1 METGST
7 TAEGQALLRGRL
19 TGRCIAMGLMGSLL
33 LSTGGSWPVGSTE
46 RVEVKIDGLVLPV
59 SVEELGAFV
68 RSPTADPAQLSRS
81 ELSTWMGLLAPES
94 RQGLI
99 RLLKAPVLSRRSLG
113 RQLLSSWGAGPLL
126 DALGELI
133 RVEDGKRINRSL
145 VLSTLEQL
153 LERQATVSTLD
164 VLEAL
169 PTQQLRLDLDALVAA
184 ANRWRLE
191 LKRNQTLMQTLA
203 QKEARLQLLKGTEGS
218 ALAEAP
224 RQSMLAVDHRSRP
237 LLVERWIPQ
246 SSSKDGLW
254 VLMMPGLGGDPD
266 HFNWLARSLMQ
277 AGWPVVV
284 LKHPGSDAA
293 SVQALLEGRQSFDGA
308 AALRDRLA
316 DLVAV
321 LDAQQRGDLNIPGTE
336 VVLMGHSLG
345 ALTALL
351 ASGAQPVPGMEQRCE
366 AALAGLPLT
375 NLSELLQCELA
386 AGHVLEGNAMASP
399 PRAVVGLNSFG
410 GLVWPHRSSKALPIP
425 LLMVGGTLDLITPP
439 LDEQLPLLAGLA
451 EHPASRLVV
460 VEGASHFSPIRVDGQ
475 GKASEGDDLFRL
487 GEELVGV
494 NPLSVQRVIAHEVIR
509 FLDCLSSGSPRN
521 DAVHLK
527 EASSK
532 TRWHRLGRPSA
543 LQLLDQ

>member
-19 TGRCIAMGLMGSLL
+19 TGRSIAMGLMGSLL
-33 LSTGGSWPVGSTE
+33 LSACPSWPVGSTE
-46 RVEVKIDGLVLPV
+46 RVEVQIDGVVLPV
-59 SVEELGAFV
+59 SVAELGAFV

-81 ELSTWMGLLAPES
+81 ELSTWMGLLAPDS

-99 RLLKAPVLSRRSLG
+99 RLLKAPILSRRSLG

-153 LERQATVSTLD
+153 LERQETVSTLD

-191 LKRNQTLMQTLA
+191 LERHQTLMRTLA
-203 QKEARLQLLKGTEGS
+203 QKEVRLQLLKGAERSVST
-218 ALAEAP
+218 EAP
-224 RQSMLAVDHRSRP
+224 RQSTLAVDHRSRP
-237 LLVERWIPQ
+237 LQVERWIPQ
-246 SSSKDGLW
+246 SPREDRTW
-254 VLMMPGLGGDPD
+254 VLMMPGLGGDPN
-266 HFNWLARSLMQ
+266 HFHWLARSLMQ
-277 AGWPVVV
+277 AGWPVAV
-284 LKHPGSDAA
+284 LEHPGSDAA
-293 SVQALLEGRQSFDGA
+293 AIQALLEGRQSFDGA

-316 DLVAV
+316 DLAAV
-321 LDAQQRGDLNIPGTE
+321 LDAQRRGDLNIPGTE

-351 ASGAQPVPGMEQRCE
+351 ASGVEQVPGMEQRCE
-366 AALAGLPLT
+366 GALVGLPLT

-386 AGHVLEGNAMASP
+386 AGRALEGNAMASF

-410 GLVWPHRSSKALPIP
+410 GLIWPHRSRQALPIP
-425 LLMVGGTLDLITPP
+425 LLIVGGTLDLITPP

-451 EHPASRLVV
+451 EHPDSRVVV

-475 GKASEGDDLFRL
+475 GKASEGDDLFQL

-509 FLDCLSSGSPRN
+509 FLDTLSSESPRN
-521 DAVHLK
+521 DAVHLM

-532 TRWHRLGRPSA
+532 TRWHRLGRRPA

>member
-191 LKRNQTLMQTLA
+191 LKRHQTLMQTLA

-386 AGHVLEGNAMASP
+386 AGRVLEGNAMASP

>member
-19 TGRCIAMGLMGSLL
+19 TGRSIAMGLMGSLL
-33 LSTGGSWPVGSTE
+33 LSTCPSWPVGSTE
-46 RVEVKIDGLVLPV
+46 RVEVQIDGVVLPV
-59 SVEELGAFV
+59 SVAELGAFV

-81 ELSTWMGLLAPES
+81 ELSTWMGLLAPDS

-99 RLLKAPVLSRRSLG
+99 RLLKAPILSRRSLG

-153 LERQATVSTLD
+153 LERQETVSTLD

-191 LKRNQTLMQTLA
+191 LERHQTLMRTLA
-203 QKEARLQLLKGTEGS
+203 QKEVRLQLLKGAERS
-218 ALAEAP
+218 VSAEAP
-224 RQSMLAVDHRSRP
+224 RQSTLAVDHRSRP
-237 LLVERWIPQ
+237 LQVERWIPQ
-246 SSSKDGLW
+246 SPREDRTW
-254 VLMMPGLGGDPD
+254 VLMMPGLGGDPN
-266 HFNWLARSLMQ
+266 HFHWLARSLMQ
-277 AGWPVVV
+277 AGWPVAV
-284 LKHPGSDAA
+284 LEHPGSDAA
-293 SVQALLEGRQSFDGA
+293 AVQALLEGRQSFDGA

-316 DLVAV
+316 DLAAV
-321 LDAQQRGDLNIPGTE
+321 LDAQRRGDLNIPGTE

-351 ASGAQPVPGMEQRCE
+351 ASGLEQVPGMEQRCKG
-366 AALAGLPLT
+366 ALVGLPLT

-386 AGHVLEGNAMASP
+386 AGGALEGNAMASL

-410 GLVWPHRSSKALPIP
+410 GLIWPHRSRQALPIP
-425 LLMVGGTLDLITPP
+425 LLIVGGTLDLITPP

-451 EHPASRLVV
+451 EHPDSRVVV

-475 GKASEGDDLFRL
+475 GKASEGDDLFQL

-509 FLDCLSSGSPRN
+509 FLDTLSSESPRN
-521 DAVHLK
+521 DAVHLI

-532 TRWHRLGRPSA
+532 TRWHRLGRRPA
-543 LQLLDQ
+543 LHLLDQ

>member
-19 TGRCIAMGLMGSLL
+19 TGRSIAMGLMGSLL
-33 LSTGGSWPVGSTE
+33 LSTCPSWPVGSTE
-46 RVEVKIDGLVLPV
+46 RVEVKIDGVVLPV
-59 SVEELGAFV
+59 SVAELGAFV
-68 RSPTADPAQLSRS
+68 RSPTADPVQLSRS

-99 RLLKAPVLSRRSLG
+99 RLLKAPILSRRSLG

-153 LERQATVSTLD
+153 LERQETVSTLD

-191 LKRNQTLMQTLA
+191 LERHQTLMRTLA
-203 QKEARLQLLKGTEGS
+203 QKEVRLQLLKGAERSVS
-218 ALAEAP
+218 AESPL
-224 RQSMLAVDHRSRP
+224 QSTLAVDHRSRP
-237 LLVERWIPQ
+237 LQVERWIPQ
-246 SSSKDGLW
+246 SPREDRTW
-254 VLMMPGLGGDPD
+254 VLMMPGLGGDPN
-266 HFNWLARSLMQ
+266 HFHWLARSLMQ
-277 AGWPVVV
+277 AGWPVAV
-284 LKHPGSDAA
+284 LEHPGSDAA
-293 SVQALLEGRQSFDGA
+293 AVQALLEGRQSFDGA

-316 DLVAV
+316 DLAAV
-321 LDAQQRGDLNIPGTE
+321 LDAQRRGDLNIPGTE

-351 ASGAQPVPGMEQRCE
+351 ASGVEQVPGMEQRCE
-366 AALAGLPLT
+366 GALVGLPLT

-386 AGHVLEGNAMASP
+386 AGRALEGNAMASL

-410 GLVWPHRSSKALPIP
+410 GLIWPHRSRQALPIP
-425 LLMVGGTLDLITPP
+425 LLIVGGTLDLITPP

-451 EHPASRLVV
+451 EHPDSRVVV

-475 GKASEGDDLFRL
+475 GKASEGDDLFQL

-509 FLDCLSSGSPRN
+509 FLDTLSSESPRN
-521 DAVHLK
+521 DAVHLM

-532 TRWHRLGRPSA
+532 TRWHRLGRRPA

>member
-19 TGRCIAMGLMGSLL
+19 TGRSIAMGLMGSLL
-33 LSTGGSWPVGSTE
+33 LSTCPSWPVGSTE
-46 RVEVKIDGLVLPV
+46 RVEVKIDGVVLPV
-59 SVEELGAFV
+59 SVAELGAFV

-99 RLLKAPVLSRRSLG
+99 RLLKAPILSRRSLG

-153 LERQATVSTLD
+153 LERQETVSTLD

-191 LKRNQTLMQTLA
+191 LERHQTLMRTLA
-203 QKEARLQLLKGTEGS
+203 QKEVRLQLLKGAERS
-218 ALAEAP
+218 VSAEAP
-224 RQSMLAVDHRSRP
+224 LQSTLAVDHRSRP
-237 LLVERWIPQ
+237 LQVERWIPQ
-246 SSSKDGLW
+246 SPREDRTW
-254 VLMMPGLGGDPD
+254 VLMMPGLGGDPN
-266 HFNWLARSLMQ
+266 HFHWLARSLMQ
-277 AGWPVVV
+277 AGWPVAV
-284 LKHPGSDAA
+284 LEHPGSDAA
-293 SVQALLEGRQSFDGA
+293 AVQALLEGRQSFDGA

-316 DLVAV
+316 DLAAV
-321 LDAQQRGDLNIPGTE
+321 LDAQRRGDLNIPGTE

-351 ASGAQPVPGMEQRCE
+351 ASGVEQVPGMEQRCE
-366 AALAGLPLT
+366 GALVGLPLT

-386 AGHVLEGNAMASP
+386 AGRALEGNAMASL

-410 GLVWPHRSSKALPIP
+410 GLIWPHRSRQALPIP
-425 LLMVGGTLDLITPP
+425 LLIVGGTLDLITPP

-451 EHPASRLVV
+451 EHPDSRVVV

-475 GKASEGDDLFRL
+475 GKASEGDDLFQL

-509 FLDCLSSGSPRN
+509 FLDTLSSESPRN
-521 DAVHLK
+521 DAVHLM

-532 TRWHRLGRPSA
+532 TRWHRLGRRPA

>member
-33 LSTGGSWPVGSTE
+33 LTTCGSWPVGSTE
-46 RVEVKIDGLVLPV
+46 RVEVKIDGVVLSV

-68 RSPTADPAQLSRS
+68 RSPSADPAQLSRS

-94 RQGLI
+94 REGLI
-99 RLLKAPVLSRRSLG
+99 RLLQAPVLSRRSLG

-133 RVEDGKRINRSL
+133 RVEDGQRINRSL

-153 LERQATVSTLD
+153 LERQETVSTLD

-169 PTQQLRLDLDALVAA
+169 PTPQLRLDLDALVAA

-191 LKRNQTLMQTLA
+191 LKRHQALMRALA
-203 QKEARLQLLKGTEGS
+203 EEEARLQPLQGRGRS
-218 ALAEAP
+218 ASADAA
-224 RQSMLAVDHRSRP
+224 RHATLAVGHRSRP
-237 LLVERWIPQ
+237 LRLERWIPQ
-246 SSSKDGLW
+246 SPRADQTW
-254 VLMMPGLGGDPD
+254 VLMMPGLGGDPN
-266 HFNWLARSLMQ
+266 HFHWLARSLMQ
-277 AGWPVVV
+277 AGWPVLV
-284 LKHPGSDAA
+284 LEHPGSDATA
-293 SVQALLEGRQSFDGA
+293 VQGLLEGRQSFDGA

-316 DLVAV
+316 DLEAV
-321 LDAQQRGDLNIPGTE
+321 LEAQQRGDLNIPGTE

-351 ASGAQPVPGMEQRCE
+351 ASGAELVPGMAQRCE
-366 AALAGLPLT
+366 TALAGLPLT

-386 AGHVLEGNAMASP
+386 AGRVLDGKEMDSP

-410 GLVWPHRSSKALPIP
+410 GLIWPHRASRTLPIP

-439 LDEQLPLLAGLA
+439 LDEQLALLAGLA
-451 EHPASRLVV
+451 EHPASRVVV

-475 GKASEGDDLFRL
+475 GKASEGDDLFQL

-509 FLDCLSSGSPRN
+509 FLDTLSSESPRN
-521 DAVHLK
+521 DAVHLI

-532 TRWHRLGRPSA
+532 TRWHRLGRRPA
-543 LQLLDQ
+543 LHLLDQ

>member
-1 METGST
+1 
-7 TAEGQALLRGRL
+7 
-19 TGRCIAMGLMGSLL
+19 MGLMGSLL
-33 LSTGGSWPVGSTE
+33 LSTCGSWPVGSTE
-46 RVEVKIDGLVLPV
+46 RVEVKIDGVVLPV
-59 SVEELGAFV
+59 SVEELGVFV

-94 RQGLI
+94 REGLI
-99 RLLKAPVLSRRSLG
+99 RLLQAPVLSRRSLG

-133 RVEDGKRINRSL
+133 HVDGETRIQRSL

-153 LERQATVSTLD
+153 LERQETVSTLD

-169 PTQQLRLDLDALVAA
+169 PTPQLRLDLDALVVA

-191 LKRNQTLMQTLA
+191 LKRHQALMRALA
-203 QKEARLQLLKGTEGS
+203 QEEARLQPLQGRGRSVS
-218 ALAEAP
+218 ADAP
-224 RQSMLAVDHRSRP
+224 RHAMFAVGHRSRP
-237 LLVERWIPQ
+237 LRLERWIPQ
-246 SSSKDGLW
+246 SPRADQTW
-254 VLMMPGLGGDPD
+254 VLMMPGLGGDPN
-266 HFNWLARSLMQ
+266 HFHWLARSLMQ
-277 AGWPVVV
+277 AGWPVLV
-284 LKHPGSDAA
+284 LEHPGSDAA
-293 SVQALLEGRQSFDGA
+293 AVQGLLEGRQSFDGA

-316 DLVAV
+316 DLAAV
-321 LDAQQRGDLNIPGTE
+321 LEAQQRGDLNIPGTE

-351 ASGAQPVPGMEQRCE
+351 ASGAELVPGMAQRCE

-386 AGHVLEGNAMASP
+386 AGRVLDGNAMDSP

-410 GLVWPHRSSKALPIP
+410 GLIWPHRASRAMSIP

-439 LDEQLPLLAGLA
+439 LDEQLALLAGLA
-451 EHPASRLVV
+451 EHPASRVVV

-475 GKASEGDDLFRL
+475 GKASEGDDIFRL

-509 FLDCLSSGSPRN
+509 FLDSLNSTSPSN
-521 DAVHLK
+521 DAVHLMD
-527 EASSK
+527 ASSK
-532 TRWHRLGRPSA
+532 TRWHRLGRRRA
-543 LQLLDQ
+543 QQLLNQ

>member
-19 TGRCIAMGLMGSLL
+19 TGRSIAMGLMGSLL
-33 LSTGGSWPVGSTE
+33 LSTCPSWPVGSTE
-46 RVEVKIDGLVLPV
+46 RVEVQIDGVVLPV
-59 SVEELGAFV
+59 SVAELGAFV

-81 ELSTWMGLLAPES
+81 ELSTWMGLLAPDS

-99 RLLKAPVLSRRSLG
+99 RLLKAPILSRRSLG

-153 LERQATVSTLD
+153 LERQETVSTLD

-191 LKRNQTLMQTLA
+191 LERHQTLMRTLA
-203 QKEARLQLLKGTEGS
+203 QKEVRLQLLKGAERS
-218 ALAEAP
+218 VSAEAP
-224 RQSMLAVDHRSRP
+224 RQSTLAVDHRSRP
-237 LLVERWIPQ
+237 LQVERWIPQ
-246 SSSKDGLW
+246 SPREDRTW
-254 VLMMPGLGGDPD
+254 VLMMPGLGGDPN
-266 HFNWLARSLMQ
+266 HFHWLARSLMQ
-277 AGWPVVV
+277 AGWPVAV
-284 LKHPGSDAA
+284 LEHPGSDAA
-293 SVQALLEGRQSFDGA
+293 AVQALLEGRQSFDGA

-316 DLVAV
+316 DLAAV
-321 LDAQQRGDLNIPGTE
+321 LDAQRRGDLNIPGTE

-351 ASGAQPVPGMEQRCE
+351 ASGLEQVPGMEQRCKG
-366 AALAGLPLT
+366 ALAGLPLT

-386 AGHVLEGNAMASP
+386 AGGALEGNAMASL

-410 GLVWPHRSSKALPIP
+410 GLIWPHRSRQALPIP
-425 LLMVGGTLDLITPP
+425 LLIVGGTLDLITPP

-451 EHPASRLVV
+451 EHPYSRVVV

-475 GKASEGDDLFRL
+475 GKASEGDDLFQL

-509 FLDCLSSGSPRN
+509 FLDTLSSESPRN
-521 DAVHLK
+521 DAVHLI

-532 TRWHRLGRPSA
+532 TRWHRLGRRPA
-543 LQLLDQ
+543 LQLMDQ

>member
-46 RVEVKIDGLVLPV
+46 RVEVKIDGLVLPF

-68 RSPTADPAQLSRS
+68 RSPTADPAQLSQS

-191 LKRNQTLMQTLA
+191 LKRHQTLMQTLA

-321 LDAQQRGDLNIPGTE
+321 LDAQQRGDLNIPGTD

-386 AGHVLEGNAMASP
+386 AGRVLEGNAMASP

-410 GLVWPHRSSKALPIP
+410 GLIWPHRSSQALPIP

-439 LDEQLPLLAGLA
+439 LDEQLPLMAGLA
-451 EHPASRLVV
+451 EHPASRVVV

-509 FLDCLSSGSPRN
+509 FLDSLSSGSPRN
-521 DAVHLK
+521 DAVHLM

>member
-191 LKRNQTLMQTLA
+191 LKRHQTLMQTLA

-237 LLVERWIPQ
+237 LRVERWIPQ

-386 AGHVLEGNAMASP
+386 AGRVLEGNAMASP
-399 PRAVVGLNSFG
+399 TRAVVGLNSFG

-521 DAVHLK
+521 GAVHLM

>member
-19 TGRCIAMGLMGSLL
+19 TGRSIAMGLMGSLL
-33 LSTGGSWPVGSTE
+33 LSTCPSWPVGSTE
-46 RVEVKIDGLVLPV
+46 RVEVQIDGVVLPV
-59 SVEELGAFV
+59 SVAELGAFV

-81 ELSTWMGLLAPES
+81 ELSTWMGLLAPDS

-99 RLLKAPVLSRRSLG
+99 RLLKAPILSRRSLG

-153 LERQATVSTLD
+153 LERQETVSTLD

-191 LKRNQTLMQTLA
+191 LERHQTLMRTLA
-203 QKEARLQLLKGTEGS
+203 QKEVRLQLLKGAERS
-218 ALAEAP
+218 VSAEAP
-224 RQSMLAVDHRSRP
+224 RQSTLAVDHRSRP
-237 LLVERWIPQ
+237 LQVERWIPQ
-246 SSSKDGLW
+246 SPREDRTW
-254 VLMMPGLGGDPD
+254 VLMMPGLGGDPN
-266 HFNWLARSLMQ
+266 HFHWLARSLMQ
-277 AGWPVVV
+277 AGWPVAV
-284 LKHPGSDAA
+284 LEHPGSDAA
-293 SVQALLEGRQSFDGA
+293 AVQALLEGRQSFDGA

-316 DLVAV
+316 DLAAV
-321 LDAQQRGDLNIPGTE
+321 LDAQRRGDLNIPGTE

-351 ASGAQPVPGMEQRCE
+351 ASGLEQVPGMEQRCKG
-366 AALAGLPLT
+366 ALVGLPLT

-386 AGHVLEGNAMASP
+386 AGRALEGNAMASL

-410 GLVWPHRSSKALPIP
+410 GLIWPHRSRQALPIP
-425 LLMVGGTLDLITPP
+425 LLILGGTLDLITPP

-451 EHPASRLVV
+451 EHPYSRVVV

-475 GKASEGDDLFRL
+475 GKASEGDDLFQL

-509 FLDCLSSGSPRN
+509 FLDTLSSESPRN
-521 DAVHLK
+521 DAVHLI

-532 TRWHRLGRPSA
+532 TRWHRLGRRPA
-543 LQLLDQ
+543 LQLMDQ

>member
-19 TGRCIAMGLMGSLL
+19 TGRSIAMGLMGSLL
-33 LSTGGSWPVGSTE
+33 LSTCPSWPVGSTE
-46 RVEVKIDGLVLPV
+46 RVEVQIDGVVLPV
-59 SVEELGAFV
+59 SVAELGAFV

-81 ELSTWMGLLAPES
+81 ELSTWMGLLAPDS

-99 RLLKAPVLSRRSLG
+99 RLLKAPILSRRSLG

-153 LERQATVSTLD
+153 LERQETVSTLD

-191 LKRNQTLMQTLA
+191 LERHQTLMRTLA
-203 QKEARLQLLKGTEGS
+203 QKEVRLQLLKGAERS
-218 ALAEAP
+218 VSAEAP
-224 RQSMLAVDHRSRP
+224 RQSTLAVDHRSRP
-237 LLVERWIPQ
+237 LQVERWIPQ
-246 SSSKDGLW
+246 SPREDRTW
-254 VLMMPGLGGDPD
+254 VLMMPGLGGDPN
-266 HFNWLARSLMQ
+266 HFHWLARSLMQ
-277 AGWPVVV
+277 AGWPVAV
-284 LKHPGSDAA
+284 LEHPGSDAA
-293 SVQALLEGRQSFDGA
+293 AVQALLEGRQSFDGA

-316 DLVAV
+316 DLAAV
-321 LDAQQRGDLNIPGTE
+321 LDAQRRGDLNIPGTE

-351 ASGAQPVPGMEQRCE
+351 ASGVEQVPGMKQRCVG
-366 AALAGLPLT
+366 ALVGLPLT

-386 AGHVLEGNAMASP
+386 AGRALEGNAMASL

-410 GLVWPHRSSKALPIP
+410 GLIWPHRSRQALPIP
-425 LLMVGGTLDLITPP
+425 LLIVGGTLDLITPP

-451 EHPASRLVV
+451 EHPYSRVVV

-475 GKASEGDDLFRL
+475 GKASEGDDLFQL

-509 FLDCLSSGSPRN
+509 FLDTLSSESPRN
-521 DAVHLK
+521 DAVHLI

-532 TRWHRLGRPSA
+532 TRWHRLGRRPA
-543 LQLLDQ
+543 LQLMDQ

>member
-1 METGST
+1 
-7 TAEGQALLRGRL
+7 
-19 TGRCIAMGLMGSLL
+19 MGLMGSLL
-33 LSTGGSWPVGSTE
+33 LSTCPSWPVGSTE
-46 RVEVKIDGLVLPV
+46 RVEVQIDGVVLPV
-59 SVEELGAFV
+59 SVAELGAFV

-81 ELSTWMGLLAPES
+81 ELSTWMGLLAPDS

-99 RLLKAPVLSRRSLG
+99 RLLKAPILSRRSLG

-153 LERQATVSTLD
+153 LERQETVSTLD

-191 LKRNQTLMQTLA
+191 LERHQTLMRTLA
-203 QKEARLQLLKGTEGS
+203 QKEVRLQLLKGAERS
-218 ALAEAP
+218 VSAEAP
-224 RQSMLAVDHRSRP
+224 RQSTLAVDHRSRP
-237 LLVERWIPQ
+237 LQVERWIPQ
-246 SSSKDGLW
+246 SPREDRTW
-254 VLMMPGLGGDPD
+254 VLMMPGLGGDPN
-266 HFNWLARSLMQ
+266 HFHWLARSLMQ
-277 AGWPVVV
+277 AGWPVAV
-284 LKHPGSDAA
+284 LEHPGSDAA
-293 SVQALLEGRQSFDGA
+293 AVQALLEGRQSFDGA

-316 DLVAV
+316 DLAAV
-321 LDAQQRGDLNIPGTE
+321 LDAQRRGDLNIPGTE

-351 ASGAQPVPGMEQRCE
+351 ASGLEQVPGMEQRCKG
-366 AALAGLPLT
+366 ALVGLPLT

-386 AGHVLEGNAMASP
+386 AGRALEGNAMASL

-410 GLVWPHRSSKALPIP
+410 GLIWPHRSRQALPIP
-425 LLMVGGTLDLITPP
+425 LLIVGGTLDLITPP

-451 EHPASRLVV
+451 EHPDSRVVV

-475 GKASEGDDLFRL
+475 GKASEGDDLFQL

-509 FLDCLSSGSPRN
+509 FLDTLSSESPRN
-521 DAVHLK
+521 DAVHLI

-532 TRWHRLGRPSA
+532 TRWHRLGRRPA
-543 LQLLDQ
+543 LQLMDQ

>member
-1 METGST
+1 
-7 TAEGQALLRGRL
+7 
-19 TGRCIAMGLMGSLL
+19 MGLMGSLL
-33 LSTGGSWPVGSTE
+33 LSTCGSWPVGSTE
-46 RVEVKIDGLVLPV
+46 RVEVKIDGVVLPV

-68 RSPTADPAQLSRS
+68 RSPTADLAQLSRS

-94 RQGLI
+94 REGLI
-99 RLLKAPVLSRRSLG
+99 RLLQAPVLSRRSLG

-133 RVEDGKRINRSL
+133 RVEDGQRINRSL

-153 LERQATVSTLD
+153 LERQETVSTLD

-169 PTQQLRLDLDALVAA
+169 PTPQLRLDLDALVAA

-191 LKRNQTLMQTLA
+191 LKRHQALMRALA
-203 QKEARLQLLKGTEGS
+203 QEEARLQPLQGRERS
-218 ALAEAP
+218 ASADAP
-224 RQSMLAVDHRSRP
+224 RHATLAVGHRSRP
-237 LLVERWIPQ
+237 LRLERWIPQ
-246 SSSKDGLW
+246 SPRADRTW
-254 VLMMPGLGGDPD
+254 VLMMPGLGGDPN
-266 HFNWLARSLMQ
+266 HFHWLARSLMQ
-277 AGWPVVV
+277 AGWPVLV
-284 LKHPGSDAA
+284 LEHPGSDAA
-293 SVQALLEGRQSFDGA
+293 AVQGLLEGRQSFDGA

-316 DLVAV
+316 DLAAV
-321 LDAQQRGDLNIPGTE
+321 LEAQQRGDLNIPGTE

-351 ASGAQPVPGMEQRCE
+351 ASGAELVPGMAQRCE

-386 AGHVLEGNAMASP
+386 AGRVLDGNAMDSP

-410 GLVWPHRSSKALPIP
+410 GLIWPHRASRALPIP

-439 LDEQLPLLAGLA
+439 LDEQLALLAGLA
-451 EHPASRLVV
+451 EHPASRVVV

-475 GKASEGDDLFRL
+475 GMASEGDDIFRL

-509 FLDCLSSGSPRN
+509 FLDSLSSTSPRN
-521 DAVHLK
+521 DAVHLMD
-527 EASSK
+527 ASSK
-532 TRWHRLGRPSA
+532 TRWHRLGRRRA
-543 LQLLDQ
+543 QQLLDQ

>member
-126 DALGELI
+126 DALGKLI

-191 LKRNQTLMQTLA
+191 LKRHQTLMQTLA

-237 LLVERWIPQ
+237 LRVERWIPQ

-386 AGHVLEGNAMASP
+386 AGRVLEGNAMASP

-475 GKASEGDDLFRL
+475 GMASEGDDLFRL

-509 FLDCLSSGSPRN
+509 FLDSLSSTSSRN
-521 DAVHLK
+521 DAVHLMD
-527 EASSK
+527 ASSK
-532 TRWHRLGRPSA
+532 TRWHRLGRRRA
-543 LQLLDQ
+543 QQLLDQ

>member
-1 METGST
+1 
-7 TAEGQALLRGRL
+7 
-19 TGRCIAMGLMGSLL
+19 MGLMGSLL
-33 LSTGGSWPVGSTE
+33 LSTCPSWPVGSTE
-46 RVEVKIDGLVLPV
+46 RVEVKIDGVVLPV
-59 SVEELGAFV
+59 SVAELGAFV

-99 RLLKAPVLSRRSLG
+99 RLLKAPILSRRSLG

-153 LERQATVSTLD
+153 LERQETVSTLD

-191 LKRNQTLMQTLA
+191 LERHQTLMRTLA
-203 QKEARLQLLKGTEGS
+203 QKEVRLQLLKGAERSVS
-218 ALAEAP
+218 AESPL
-224 RQSMLAVDHRSRP
+224 QSTLAVDHRSRP
-237 LLVERWIPQ
+237 LQVERWIPQ
-246 SSSKDGLW
+246 SPREDRTW
-254 VLMMPGLGGDPD
+254 VLMMPGLGGDPN
-266 HFNWLARSLMQ
+266 HFHWLARSLMQ
-277 AGWPVVV
+277 AGWPVAV
-284 LKHPGSDAA
+284 LEHPGSDAA
-293 SVQALLEGRQSFDGA
+293 AVQALLEGRQSFDGA

-316 DLVAV
+316 DLAAV
-321 LDAQQRGDLNIPGTE
+321 LDAQRRGDLNIPGTE

-351 ASGAQPVPGMEQRCE
+351 ASGVEQVPGMEQRCE
-366 AALAGLPLT
+366 GALVGLPLT

-386 AGHVLEGNAMASP
+386 AGRALEGNAMASL

-410 GLVWPHRSSKALPIP
+410 GLIWPHRSRQALPIP
-425 LLMVGGTLDLITPP
+425 LLIVGGTLDLITPP

-451 EHPASRLVV
+451 EHPDSRVVV

-475 GKASEGDDLFRL
+475 GKASEGDDLFQL

-509 FLDCLSSGSPRN
+509 FLDTLSSESPRN
-521 DAVHLK
+521 DAVHLM

-532 TRWHRLGRPSA
+532 TRWHRLGRRPA

>member
-191 LKRNQTLMQTLA
+191 LKRHQTLMQTLA

-224 RQSMLAVDHRSRP
+224 RQSMLTVDHRSRP
-237 LLVERWIPQ
+237 LRVERWIPQ

-386 AGHVLEGNAMASP
+386 AGRVLEGNAMASP
-399 PRAVVGLNSFG
+399 TRAVVGLNSFG

-521 DAVHLK
+521 DAVHLM

>member
-19 TGRCIAMGLMGSLL
+19 TGRSIAMGLMGSLL
-33 LSTGGSWPVGSTE
+33 LSTCPSWPVGSTE
-46 RVEVKIDGLVLPV
+46 RVELKIDGVVLPV
-59 SVEELGAFV
+59 SVSELGAFV

-99 RLLKAPVLSRRSLG
+99 RLLKAPILSRRSLG

-153 LERQATVSTLD
+153 LERQETVSTLD

-191 LKRNQTLMQTLA
+191 LERHQTLMRTLA
-203 QKEARLQLLKGTEGS
+203 QKEVRLQLLKGAERSVS
-218 ALAEAP
+218 AESPL
-224 RQSMLAVDHRSRP
+224 QSTLAVDHRSRP
-237 LLVERWIPQ
+237 LQVERWIPQ
-246 SSSKDGLW
+246 SPRQDRTW
-254 VLMMPGLGGDPD
+254 VLMMPGLGGDPN
-266 HFNWLARSLMQ
+266 HFHWLARSLMQ
-277 AGWPVVV
+277 AGWPVAV
-284 LKHPGSDAA
+284 LEHPGSDAA
-293 SVQALLEGRQSFDGA
+293 AVQALLEGRQSFDGA

-316 DLVAV
+316 DLAAV
-321 LDAQQRGDLNIPGTE
+321 LDAQRRGDLNIPGTE

-351 ASGAQPVPGMEQRCE
+351 ASGVEQVPGMEQRCE
-366 AALAGLPLT
+366 GALVGLPLT

-386 AGHVLEGNAMASP
+386 AGRALEGNAMASL

-410 GLVWPHRSSKALPIP
+410 GLIWPHRSRQALPIP
-425 LLMVGGTLDLITPP
+425 LLIVGGTLDLITPP

-451 EHPASRLVV
+451 EHPDSRVVV

-475 GKASEGDDLFRL
+475 GKASEGDDLFQL

-509 FLDCLSSGSPRN
+509 FLDTLSSESPRN
-521 DAVHLK
+521 DAVHLM

-532 TRWHRLGRPSA
+532 TRWHRLGRRPA

>member
-1 METGST
+1 
-7 TAEGQALLRGRL
+7 
-19 TGRCIAMGLMGSLL
+19 MGLMGSLL
-33 LSTGGSWPVGSTE
+33 LSTCGSWPAGSTE

-68 RSPTADPAQLSRS
+68 RLPMADPAQLVRS
-81 ELSTWMGLLAPES
+81 ELSTWMALLAPES

-99 RLLKAPVLSRRSLG
+99 RLLKAPVLSRRSFG

-133 RVEDGKRINRSL
+133 RVEDDKRINRSL
-145 VLSTLEQL
+145 VFSTLEQL
-153 LERQATVSTLD
+153 LERQETVSTLD

-169 PTQQLRLDLDALVAA
+169 PTPQLRLDLDALVIA

-191 LKRNQTLMQTLA
+191 LERHQTLMRALS
-203 QKEARLQLLKGTEGS
+203 QKEARQQLLKGAGPS
-218 ALAEAP
+218 ASSESP
-224 RQSMLAVDHRSRP
+224 RQSTLAVDHRSRP
-237 LLVERWIPQ
+237 LQVERWIPQ
-246 SSSKDGLW
+246 SLREDRTW
-254 VLMMPGLGGDPD
+254 VLMMPGLGGDPN
-266 HFNWLARSLMQ
+266 HFHWLARSLMQ
-277 AGWPVVV
+277 AGWPVAV
-284 LKHPGSDAA
+284 LEHPGSDAA
-293 SVQALLEGRQSFDGA
+293 AVQALLEGRQSFDGA

-316 DLVAV
+316 DLAAV
-321 LDAQQRGDLNIPGTE
+321 LEAQRRGDLNVPGTE

-351 ASGAQPVPGMEQRCE
+351 ASGAEQVPGVEQRCE
-366 AALAGLPLT
+366 VALAGLPLT

-386 AGHVLEGNAMASP
+386 AGRALEGNAMVSP

-410 GLVWPHRSSKALPIP
+410 GVIWPHRASRALSIP

-439 LDEQLPLLAGLA
+439 LDEQLALLAGLA
-451 EHPASRLVV
+451 EHSASRVVV

-475 GKASEGDDLFRL
+475 GKAAEGDDLFRL

-509 FLDCLSSGSPRN
+509 FLDSLSSTSPRN
-521 DAVHLK
+521 DAVHLM

-532 TRWHRLGRPSA
+532 TRWHRLDRRRA
-543 LQLLDQ
+543 LELLD

>member
-19 TGRCIAMGLMGSLL
+19 TGRSIAMGLMGSLL
-33 LSTGGSWPVGSTE
+33 LSTCPSWPVGSTE
-46 RVEVKIDGLVLPV
+46 RVEVQIDGVVLPV
-59 SVEELGAFV
+59 SVAELGAFV

-81 ELSTWMGLLAPES
+81 ELSTWMGLLAPDS

-99 RLLKAPVLSRRSLG
+99 RLLKAPILSRRSLG

-153 LERQATVSTLD
+153 LERQETVSTLD

-191 LKRNQTLMQTLA
+191 LERHQTLMRTLA
-203 QKEARLQLLKGTEGS
+203 QKEVRLQLLKGAERS
-218 ALAEAP
+218 VSAEAP
-224 RQSMLAVDHRSRP
+224 RQSTLAVDHRSRP
-237 LLVERWIPQ
+237 LQVERWIPQ
-246 SSSKDGLW
+246 SPREDRTW
-254 VLMMPGLGGDPD
+254 VLMMPGLGGDPN
-266 HFNWLARSLMQ
+266 HFHWLARSLMQ
-277 AGWPVVV
+277 AGWPVAV
-284 LKHPGSDAA
+284 LEHPGSDAA
-293 SVQALLEGRQSFDGA
+293 AVQALLEGRQSFDGA

-316 DLVAV
+316 DLAAV
-321 LDAQQRGDLNIPGTE
+321 LDAQRRGDLNIPGTE

-351 ASGAQPVPGMEQRCE
+351 ASGLEHVPGMEQRCKG
-366 AALAGLPLT
+366 ALVGLPLT

-386 AGHVLEGNAMASP
+386 AGRALEGNAMASL

-410 GLVWPHRSSKALPIP
+410 GLIWPHRSRQALPIP
-425 LLMVGGTLDLITPP
+425 LLIVGGTLDLITPP

-451 EHPASRLVV
+451 EHPYSRVVV

-475 GKASEGDDLFRL
+475 GKASEGDDLFQL

-509 FLDCLSSGSPRN
+509 FLDTLSSESPRN
-521 DAVHLK
+521 DAVHLI

-532 TRWHRLGRPSA
+532 TRWHRLGRRPA
-543 LQLLDQ
+543 LQLIDQ

>member
-19 TGRCIAMGLMGSLL
+19 TGRSIAMGLMGSLL
-33 LSTGGSWPVGSTE
+33 LSTCPSWPVGSTE
-46 RVEVKIDGLVLPV
+46 RVEVQIDGVVLPV
-59 SVEELGAFV
+59 SVAELGAFV

-81 ELSTWMGLLAPES
+81 ELSTWMGLLAPDS

-99 RLLKAPVLSRRSLG
+99 RLLKAPILSRRSLG

-153 LERQATVSTLD
+153 LERQETVSTLD

-191 LKRNQTLMQTLA
+191 LERHQTLMRTLA
-203 QKEARLQLLKGTEGS
+203 QKEVRLQLLKGAERS
-218 ALAEAP
+218 VSAEAP
-224 RQSMLAVDHRSRP
+224 RQSTLAVDHRSRP
-237 LLVERWIPQ
+237 LQVERWIPQ
-246 SSSKDGLW
+246 SPREDRTW
-254 VLMMPGLGGDPD
+254 VLMMPGLGGDPN
-266 HFNWLARSLMQ
+266 HFHWLARSLMQ
-277 AGWPVVV
+277 AGWPVAV
-284 LKHPGSDAA
+284 LEHPGSDAA
-293 SVQALLEGRQSFDGA
+293 AVQALLEGRQSFDGA

-316 DLVAV
+316 DLAAV
-321 LDAQQRGDLNIPGTE
+321 LDAQRRGDLNIPGTE

-351 ASGAQPVPGMEQRCE
+351 ASGLEQVPGMEQRCKG
-366 AALAGLPLT
+366 ALVGLPLT

-386 AGHVLEGNAMASP
+386 AGRALEGNAMASL

-410 GLVWPHRSSKALPIP
+410 GLIWPHRSRQALPIP
-425 LLMVGGTLDLITPP
+425 LLIVGGTLDLITPP

-451 EHPASRLVV
+451 EHPDSRVVV

-475 GKASEGDDLFRL
+475 GKASEGDDLFQL

-509 FLDCLSSGSPRN
+509 FLDTLSSESPRN
-521 DAVHLK
+521 DAVHLI

-532 TRWHRLGRPSA
+532 TRWHRLGRRPA
-543 LQLLDQ
+543 LQLMDQ